1 MCRIGF
7 DYFECLKPYRTK
19 FYTLGLDIDEAN
31 IRIYHA
37 HIDYMDFYI
46 GNELLFS
53 EDISPEVDI
62 KELLLEYFRLE
73 GDR

>member
-1 MCRIGF
+1 MKEEMCRIGF
-7 DYFECLKPYRTK
+7 DYFECLKLYRSS

-31 IRIYHA
+31 IRIYYTH
-37 HIDYMDFYI
+37 MDFYI

-62 KELLLEYFRLE
+62 KELIQEYLW
-73 GDR
+73 